1 MSCTCDR
8 ADSLAPRGEDRL
20 MARTTTLRMS
30 IFIVAPTPYR
40 ERRWT
45 TSVCLTVLMSLLIH
59 LGSSRIVW
67 SQPSPQLNSPRP
79 SAPPADDE
87 DEGPLVADSTVGY
100 MDNSIVGNQLRFRYD
115 SNYNATQP
123 ARAEFIWPVDG
134 NRGPGPGP
142 ETSVDYQDLW
152 LYGEAKMGER
162 WSLFGELPVRFAN
175 PEIQDNTAGL
185 GDANL
190 GFKYA
195 LHQCACDAKTF
206 QLRLYVPTGDG
217 DRGLGTD
224 HYSLEPGLLFYRA
237 LSPRWSGYAEI
248 KDWIAIDGSQGIA
261 GNVLRYGLGTS
272 YRLLESCEDR
282 SLSAVAEFV
291 GWTVLD
297 GGTAITTPGPSTQFI
312 DAVGDTIVNAK
323 VGLRWQLSE
332 VVDLYGGYGKA
343 LTEQTWYSDM
353 FRIELRRSF

>member
-1 MSCTCDR
+1 MAGTTAVNIPIRSGSDR
-8 ADSLAPRGEDRL
+8 SPTLSVFAASILAML
-20 MARTTTLRMS
+20 
-30 IFIVAPTPYR
+30 
-40 ERRWT
+40 
-45 TSVCLTVLMSLLIH
+45 VL
-59 LGSSRIVW
+59 LGMSRIAVA
-67 SQPSPQLNSPRP
+67 QQVPLQDRPRP

-100 MDNSIVGNQLRFRYD
+100 MDNPIVGNQLRFRYD

-123 ARAEFIWPVDG
+123 ARAEFIWPVG
-134 NRGPGPGP
+134 GKRGPGPGP
-142 ETSVDYQDLW
+142 ETRIDYQDLW
-152 LYGEAKMGER
+152 LFGEAKMGDR

-175 PEIQDNTAGL
+175 PEIQDNTSGL
-185 GDANL
+185 GDGNI

-224 HYSLEPGLLFYRA
+224 HYSLEPGLLLYHA
-237 LSPRWSGYAEI
+237 LSPRWTGFAEI
-248 KDWIAIDGSQGIA
+248 KDWIAIDGSEGIA

-272 YRLLESCEDR
+272 YKLLDPCDDR

-297 GGTAITTPGPSTQFI
+297 GGSAITTPGPVTRFV
-312 DAVGDTIVNAK
+312 DATGDTIVNAK
-323 VGLRWQLSE
+323 VGLRWRWSE
-332 VVDLYGGYGKA
+332 TVDLYGGYGKA